1 MQPQVYKLFGLSM
14 MGLGLFMLIA
24 LFASLFN
31 QILGISLALA
41 VGVSLSAW
49 AGLNLWQ
56 VLKTDDP
63 EIRAES
69 LSTLGETI
77 FILVLGLIGIF
88 LGVM

>member
-1 MQPQVYKLFGLSM
+1 MIG
-14 MGLGLFMLIA
+14 MGLFILIA

-31 QILGISLALA
+31 QLLGISLALCI
-41 VGVSLSAW
+41 GVSLIAW

-56 VLKTDDP
+56 FLKTDDP
-63 EIRAES
+63 EVRAES

-77 FILVLGLIGIF
+77 YILVLGLASTF